1 MIWTKLRDINWFLV
15 LIVLFLS
22 LFGFIMLYSA
32 AGGAMQPWASK
43 QLMRFIA
50 AFIGMLIVSSI
61 NIRFW
66 YNSAYWLYLACLIGL
81 LLVEIIGSI
90 GMGAQRWIN
99 LGFIRIQPSELM
111 KVAVILALARYFH
124 RLPLEQIN
132 RLPNMIP
139 PALILLVPIILI
151 LRQPDLGTSL
161 VLIVGGISVLFLAG
175 IRLWVFLLG
184 GAGVLAA
191 IPILWA
197 NLRSYQKDRVIAFL
211 NPENDPLGSGY
222 HVIQSKIALGS
233 GGLWG
238 KGFAQGT
245 QSHLNFLPEKHTDF
259 IFAMLAEELGFI
271 GGITV
276 IILYFMIILIAFA
289 TAFYC
294 RHQFGRLLAMGISM
308 TLCLY
313 IFVNLGM
320 VMSILP
326 VVGVPLPLL
335 SYGGS
340 ALITTMFS
348 VGLLLSIHIHRDT
361 WTSGLSE

>member
-1 MIWTKLRDINWFLV
+1 MFSKLRDINWFLV
-15 LIVLFLS
+15 LVVLFLS

-32 AGGAMQPWASK
+32 AGGSMQPWASK
-43 QLMRFIA
+43 QLVRFIV
-50 AFIGMLIVSSI
+50 AFFGMLIVASI

-66 YNSAYWLYLACLIGL
+66 YDSAYWFYFACLFGL
-81 LLVEIIGSI
+81 LLVEILGSI
-90 GMGAQRWIN
+90 GGGAQRWIN

-139 PALILLVPIILI
+139 PALILFVPIFLI

-161 VLIVGGISVLFLAG
+161 VLMIGGISVLFLSG
-175 IRLWVFLLG
+175 IRLWVFGLG

-259 IFAMLAEELGFI
+259 IFAMLAEELGFV
-271 GGITV
+271 GGFTV
-276 IILYFMIILIAFA
+276 ITLYFMIILIAFA
-289 TAFYC
+289 TALYC
-294 RHQFGRLLAMGISM
+294 RHQFGRLVAMGISM
-308 TLCLY
+308 TLFLY